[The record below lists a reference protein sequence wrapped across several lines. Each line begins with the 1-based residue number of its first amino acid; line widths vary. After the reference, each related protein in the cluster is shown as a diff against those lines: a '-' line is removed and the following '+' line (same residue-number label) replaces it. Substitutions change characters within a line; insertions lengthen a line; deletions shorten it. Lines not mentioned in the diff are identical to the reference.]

1 MRRMLN
7 RLAALLAGM
16 APLPLDLARFQDPL
30 AATTD
35 WKPLVSGGASFGTH
49 RLKEPGLHRREMRPT
64 RGALAFYLL
73 FLVVGL
79 GVMAASL
86 AVFVSG
92 GREALPPV
100 LFLLLFGLVFA
111 AIGGG
116 LLRSGTKPIA
126 FDIQLGF
133 FWKGRNPPPYSFG
146 AEPKEAIA
154 LPHIHALQIVSE
166 HCSSSK
172 SSFMSYEL
180 NLVLRDGSRR
190 NVVDHGNIEG
200 LRADAREL
208 AIFLAVPL
216 WDATE

>member
-7 RLAALLAGM
+7 RLATLLAGM
-16 APLPLDLARFQDPL
+16 APTPLDPQRFQDPL
-30 AATTD
+30 ATTTE
-35 WKPLVSGGASFGTH
+35 WTPLVGGGASFGTH

-73 FLVVGL
+73 FLIVGL
-79 GVMAASL
+79 GVAAAGL
-86 AVFVSG
+86 AVFVAG
-92 GREALPPV
+92 GRDAVPPV
-100 LFLLLFGLVFA
+100 LFLSLFGLVFTA
-111 AIGGG
+111 VGGG
-116 LLRSGTKPIA
+116 LFYSGTKPIA
-126 FDIQLGF
+126 FDVQLGY

-146 AEPKEAIA
+146 LEPKEAIA
-154 LPHIHALQIVSE
+154 LPRIHALQIVSE
-166 HCSSSK
+166 RCSSSK

-180 NLVLRDGSRR
+180 NLVLEDGSRR